1 MNKSNTKPYNY
12 LVGYDVRKTR
22 NGKIWTRIA
31 TAWPHH
37 KDKDGFTV
45 ELNVFPLTGTLCSCP
60 RSQKRRPSQR
70 SLRSKPHGAG
80 SSRAFLILSQL
91 TPPKK

>member
-45 ELNVFPLTGTLCSCP
+45 ELNAFPLTGRGFLHKPSNRCTKQSC
-60 RSQKRRPSQR
+60 R
-70 SLRSKPHGAG
+70 
-80 SSRAFLILSQL
+80 
-91 TPPKK
+91 

>member
-1 MNKSNTKPYNY
+1 VIQERRGHGVRNGPPGANY

-37 KDKDGFTV
+37 KDKEGFTV
-45 ELNVFPLTGTLCSCP
+45 ELNAFPVTETIVFLPP
-60 RSQKRRPSQR
+60 EPKAEA
-70 SLRSKPHGAG
+70 K
-80 SSRAFLILSQL
+80 
-91 TPPKK
+91 PKKSEE